1 MPKPHRYKPRKPLL
15 SKFLW
20 APLAALMDERLSG
33 QERAVL
39 LALYSFYGTEGKP
52 IYPSREQLAKRS
64 GIGTV
69 ERVSNLTTSLKNYGW
84 LQKQKK
90 GWTGRNQYCLSIPI
104 YMLWTSFGEALV
116 SLSTTI
122 TESATVI
129 PNVTS
134 IVAKDITPIVV
145 PDSTIN
151 KQTILTNHINKPH
164 MGERDLFNIFYDEY
178 PKQVGRKKAHETWLV
193 MNPSQQDL
201 DAMLINISDRLTH
214 GVWLKDN
221 TQYIPH
227 PGNYL
232 EGEQWKD
239 ELIRRVKNE
248 QPQKISGAEQF
259 EARIR
264 ETQLKVKERSDQ
276 SVLVGYAQL
285 LPQSK

>member
-1 MPKPHRYKPRKPLL
+1 MLKPCRHKPRKPLL
-15 SKFLW
+15 SRFLW
-20 APLAALMDERLSG
+20 APLAALTDERQSA

-69 ERVSNLTTSLKNYGW
+69 ERISNLTTSLKNHGW

-90 GWTGRNQYCLSIPI
+90 GWTGRNQYWLSIPI

-116 SLSTTI
+116 SLSKTI

-164 MGERDLFNIFYDEY
+164 MGESDLFNIFYDEY
-178 PKQVGRKKAHETWLV
+178 PKRVGRKLAHETWLA

-201 DAMLINISDRLTH
+201 DAMLINISDRLSKA
-214 GVWLKDN
+214 VWTLDAK
-221 TQYIPH
+221 QYIPH
-227 PGNYL
+227 PANYL
-232 EGEQWKD
+232 LGEQWTD
-239 ELIRRVKNE
+239 ELIPRNTHE
-248 QPQKISGAEQF
+248 QRKKLLPSEQF
-259 EARIR
+259 RAFNSGHR
-264 ETQLKVKERSDQ
+264 DM
-276 SVLVGYAQL
+276 G
-285 LPQSK
+285 

>member
-1 MPKPHRYKPRKPLL
+1 MLKPYRHKPRKPLL
-15 SKFLW
+15 SRFLW
-20 APLAALMDERLSG
+20 APLAALTDERLSA

-69 ERVSNLTTSLKNYGW
+69 ERISNLTTSLKKHGW

-90 GWTGRNQYCLSIPI
+90 GWTGRNQYYLSIPI

-116 SLSTTI
+116 SLSNTI

-134 IVAKDITPIVV
+134 IVTKDITPIVV
-145 PDSTIN
+145 PDITIS

-164 MGERDLFNIFYDEY
+164 MGESDLFNIFYDEY
-178 PKQVGRKKAHETWLV
+178 PKQVGRKKAHETWLA

-201 DAMLINISDRLTH
+201 DAMLINISDRLSKA
-214 GVWLKDN
+214 VWTLDAK
-221 TQYIPH
+221 QYIPH
-227 PGNYL
+227 PANYL
-232 EGEQWKD
+232 LGEQWTD
-239 ELIRRVKNE
+239 ELIPRNTHE
-248 QPQKISGAEQF
+248 QRKKLLPSEQF
-259 EARIR
+259 RAFNSGHR
-264 ETQLKVKERSDQ
+264 DM
-276 SVLVGYAQL
+276 G
-285 LPQSK
+285 

>member
-1 MPKPHRYKPRKPLL
+1 MLKPYRHKPRKPLL
-15 SKFLW
+15 SRFLW
-20 APLAALMDERLSG
+20 APLAALTDERLSA

-69 ERVSNLTTSLKNYGW
+69 ERISNLTTSLKNHGW

-90 GWTGRNQYCLSIPI
+90 GWTGRNQYYLSIPI

-116 SLSTTI
+116 SLSKTI

-134 IVAKDITPIVV
+134 IVAKYITPIVV

-164 MGERDLFNIFYDEY
+164 MGESDLFNIFYDEY
-178 PKQVGRKKAHETWLV
+178 PKRVGRKLAHETWLA

-201 DAMLINISDRLTH
+201 DAMLINISDRLSKA
-214 GVWLKDN
+214 VWTLDAK
-221 TQYIPH
+221 QYIPH
-227 PGNYL
+227 PANYL
-232 EGEQWKD
+232 LGEQWTD
-239 ELIRRVKNE
+239 ELIPRNTHE
-248 QPQKISGAEQF
+248 QRKKLLPSEQF
-259 EARIR
+259 RAFNSGHR
-264 ETQLKVKERSDQ
+264 DM
-276 SVLVGYAQL
+276 G
-285 LPQSK
+285 

>member
-1 MPKPHRYKPRKPLL
+1 
-15 SKFLW
+15 
-20 APLAALMDERLSG
+20 LAALTDERLSA

-69 ERVSNLTTSLKNYGW
+69 ERISNLTTSLKNHGW

-90 GWTGRNQYCLSIPI
+90 GWTGRNQYWLSIPI

-116 SLSTTI
+116 SLSKTI

-134 IVAKDITPIVV
+134 IVAKYITPIVV

-164 MGERDLFNIFYDEY
+164 MGESDLFNIFYDEY
-178 PKQVGRKKAHETWLV
+178 PKRVGRKLAHETWLA

-201 DAMLINISDRLTH
+201 DAMLINISDRLSKA
-214 GVWLKDN
+214 VWTLDAK
-221 TQYIPH
+221 QYIPH
-227 PGNYL
+227 PANYL
-232 EGEQWKD
+232 LGEQWTD
-239 ELIRRVKNE
+239 ELIPRNTHE
-248 QPQKISGAEQF
+248 QRKKLLPSEQF
-259 EARIR
+259 RAFNSGHR
-264 ETQLKVKERSDQ
+264 DM
-276 SVLVGYAQL
+276 G
-285 LPQSK
+285 

>member
-1 MPKPHRYKPRKPLL
+1 MLKPYRHKPRKPLL
-15 SKFLW
+15 SRFLW
-20 APLAALMDERLSG
+20 APLAALTDERLSA

-69 ERVSNLTTSLKNYGW
+69 ERISNLTTSLKKHGW

-90 GWTGRNQYCLSIPI
+90 GWTGRNQYWLSIPI

-116 SLSTTI
+116 SLSKTI

-134 IVAKDITPIVV
+134 IVAKYITPIVV

-164 MGERDLFNIFYDEY
+164 MGESDLFNIFYDEY
-178 PKQVGRKKAHETWLV
+178 PKRVGRKLAHETWLA

-201 DAMLINISDRLTH
+201 DAMLINISDRLSKA
-214 GVWLKDN
+214 VWTLDAK
-221 TQYIPH
+221 QYIPH
-227 PGNYL
+227 PANYL
-232 EGEQWKD
+232 LGEQWTD
-239 ELIRRVKNE
+239 ELIPRNTHE
-248 QPQKISGAEQF
+248 QRKKLLPSEQF
-259 EARIR
+259 RAFNSGHR
-264 ETQLKVKERSDQ
+264 DM
-276 SVLVGYAQL
+276 G
-285 LPQSK
+285 

>member
-1 MPKPHRYKPRKPLL
+1 MLKPYRHKPRKPLL
-15 SKFLW
+15 SRFLW
-20 APLAALMDERLSG
+20 APLAALTDERLSA

-69 ERVSNLTTSLKNYGW
+69 ERISNLTTSLKNHGW

-90 GWTGRNQYCLSIPI
+90 GWTGRNQYWLSIPI

-116 SLSTTI
+116 SLSKTI

-134 IVAKDITPIVV
+134 IVAKYITPIVV

-164 MGERDLFNIFYDEY
+164 MGESDLFNIFYDEY
-178 PKQVGRKKAHETWLV
+178 PKRVGRKLAHETWLA

-201 DAMLINISDRLTH
+201 DAILINISDRLSKA
-214 GVWLKDN
+214 VWTLDAK
-221 TQYIPH
+221 QYIPH
-227 PGNYL
+227 PANYL
-232 EGEQWKD
+232 LGEQWTD
-239 ELIRRVKNE
+239 ELIPRNTHE
-248 QPQKISGAEQF
+248 QRKKLLPSEQF
-259 EARIR
+259 RAFNSGHR
-264 ETQLKVKERSDQ
+264 DM
-276 SVLVGYAQL
+276 G
-285 LPQSK
+285 

>member
-1 MPKPHRYKPRKPLL
+1 MLKPYRHKPRKPLL
-15 SKFLW
+15 SRFLW
-20 APLAALMDERLSG
+20 APLAALTDERLSA

-69 ERVSNLTTSLKNYGW
+69 ERISNLTTSLKNHGW

-90 GWTGRNQYCLSIPI
+90 GWTGRNQYWLSIPI

-116 SLSTTI
+116 SLSKTI

-134 IVAKDITPIVV
+134 IVAKYITPIVV

-164 MGERDLFNIFYDEY
+164 MGESDLFNIFYDEY
-178 PKQVGRKKAHETWLV
+178 PKRVGRKLAHETWLA

-201 DAMLINISDRLTH
+201 DAMLINISDRLSKA
-214 GVWLKDN
+214 VWTLDAK
-221 TQYIPH
+221 QYIPH
-227 PGNYL
+227 PANYL
-232 EGEQWKD
+232 LGEQWTD
-239 ELIRRVKNE
+239 ELIPRNTHE
-248 QPQKISGAEQF
+248 QRKKLLPSEQF
-259 EARIR
+259 RAFNSGHR
-264 ETQLKVKERSDQ
+264 DM
-276 SVLVGYAQL
+276 G
-285 LPQSK
+285 